1 MIHEGELKRMSK
13 VKSAFGRVGGCLK
26 RHKKALV
33 IVVLILLIAAVGL
46 WYFRLRRP
54 ALPAAAKGGSY
65 VRTVTLQKGTLDDS
79 ISASGTVESSD
90 VSNVTTDLKYTVKT
104 VDVQVGDMVEAGD
117 VICTLDTES
126 LEKSI
131 EKARE
136 TLADNMAQA
145 QKTYQKAQE
154 SLSEAQTKAAEA
166 KSDLDEAEDAR
177 SDAWSAYDSARS
189 KVSSFQSEA
198 DSAAAQQESALS
210 ALNDAMAATAEKQTS
225 YNDAYGA
232 WKTESDRQLAAD
244 YQPVAGDAEKLAGLK
259 SAMDNAQVQLD
270 AANAAQSS
278 AQMAYD
284 QASALAQ
291 EKQKALSD
299 AQNTVG
305 LTGLQTAYQQAQAA
319 CEQAQTTYDQAVK
332 TQQTAQET
340 CDDAL
345 ESYNK
350 SSESDELTD
359 LQEQLEQCT
368 LTAETSGKVTAVN
381 ATVGSMID
389 GAAATIQNTDSL
401 KVAITIPEYDIE
413 SVQVGMTARITSDVT
428 DKEVSG
434 TLTQISP
441 TATGGGSSSSS
452 FAAEV
457 TINDADSGLLIGT
470 NAKVEIILSTTEDVF
485 SVPLD
490 AIGENEAGESVIY
503 VQTGETDGEPVFE
516 EMVVTVGE
524 QNDYYAQISGAELE
538 EGMVVRAAADED
550 EATEELDVDAM
561 MPGGDMSGMAPA
573 QGGGMDGSV
582 VIAAPAGGGSGGR
595 GGMAGG
601 PAMGG

>member
-1 MIHEGELKRMSK
+1 MSK
-13 VKSAFGRVGGCLK
+13 VKTVLGRVGGCLG
-26 RHKKALV
+26 RHKKAL
-33 IVVLILLIAAVGL
+33 IAVVLILAIAVAGL

-54 ALPAAAKGGSY
+54 TMPVAVQGGSY

-104 VDVQVGDMVEAGD
+104 VDVQVGDVVEAGD

-131 EKARE
+131 EKAKE
-136 TLADNMAQA
+136 TLADSMAQA
-145 QKTYQKAQE
+145 EKAYQKAQE
-154 SLSEAQTKAAEA
+154 SLAEAQTNTSEVKTEM
-166 KSDLDEAEDAR
+166 DEAESAK

-189 KVSSFQSEA
+189 KVSSFQTEA
-198 DSAAAQQESALS
+198 DNAAAQEESALS
-210 ALNDAMAATAEKQTS
+210 ALNDAMAVAAEKQTA

-244 YQPVAGDAEKLAGLK
+244 YQPAGGDAEKLAGLQT
-259 SAMDNAQVQLD
+259 AMEEAQAQLE
-270 AANAAQSS
+270 AATAAQTS
-278 AQMAYD
+278 AEAAYK
-284 QASALAQ
+284 QASEQSQAKQQALN
-291 EKQKALSD
+291 E

-305 LTGLQTAYQQAQAA
+305 LTGLQTAYQQAQSAY
-319 CEQAQTTYDQAVK
+319 EQAQTAYEQAVK
-332 TQQTAQET
+332 NQETAQET

-434 TLTQISP
+434 TLSQISP

-457 TINDADSGLLIGT
+457 TIDDAASGLLIGT

-485 SVPLD
+485 TVPLD

-503 VQTGETDGEPVFE
+503 VQTGEEDGEPVFE
-516 EMVVTVGE
+516 EMAVTVGE

-538 EGMVVRAAADED
+538 EGLVVRASADED
-550 EATEELDVDAM
+550 EATEELDTSAM
-561 MPGGDMSGMAPA
+561 MPGGDMGGDM
-573 QGGGMDGSV
+573 QGSMI
-582 VIAAPAGGGSGGR
+582 IAAPADGGSAGAAGGGGR
-595 GGMAGG
+595 GGMGGG

>member
-1 MIHEGELKRMSK
+1 MSK
-13 VKSAFGRVGGCLK
+13 VKTALGRVGGSLG
-26 RHKKALV
+26 RHKKAL
-33 IVVLILLIAAVGL
+33 IAAVLILAVAVAGL
-46 WYFRLRRP
+46 WYFRMRRP
-54 ALPAAAKGGSY
+54 ALPAAAQGGSY
-65 VRTVTLQKGTLDDS
+65 VRTVTLQKGNLDDS

-104 VDVQVGDMVEAGD
+104 VNVQVGDMVEAGD

-131 EKARE
+131 EKAKKA
-136 TLADNMAQA
+136 LADSMAQA
-145 QKTYQKAQE
+145 EKTYQKAQE
-154 SLSEAQTKAAEA
+154 SLAEAQTKTSEA
-166 KSDLDEAEDAR
+166 KTDMDEAQSAKD
-177 SDAWSAYDSARS
+177 DAWSAYDSACS
-189 KVSSFQSEA
+189 KVSSFQTEA
-198 DSAAAQQESALS
+198 DDAAARQENALS
-210 ALNDAMAATAEKQTS
+210 ALNDAMAVTAQKQTA

-244 YQPVAGDAEKLAGLK
+244 YEPAEGDAEKLAGLQT
-259 SAMDNAQVQLD
+259 AMDNAQAQLD
-270 AANAAQSS
+270 AANEAQTK
-278 AQMAYD
+278 AQESYD
-284 QASALAQ
+284 QTSLQAQ

-299 AQNTVG
+299 AQSTVG

-319 CEQAQTTYDQAVK
+319 YEQAQTAYDQAVK
-332 TQQTAQET
+332 NQETAQET

-350 SSESDELTD
+350 SGESDELAD

-381 ATVGSMID
+381 ATVGSMIE
-389 GAAATIQNTDSL
+389 GAAATIQNTESL
-401 KVAITIPEYDIE
+401 KVAVTIPEYDIE
-413 SVQVGMTARITSDVT
+413 SVKVGMTARITSDVT
-428 DKEVSG
+428 DKEVNG
-434 TLTQISP
+434 TLSQISP

-457 TINDADSGLLIGT
+457 TVDDADSGLLIGT

-485 SVPLD
+485 TVPLD

-503 VQTGETDGEPVFE
+503 VQTGEENGEPVFE
-516 EMVVTVGE
+516 EMAVTVGE
-524 QNDYYAQISGAELE
+524 ENDYYAQISGAELE
-538 EGMVVRAAADED
+538 EGLVVRASADTD
-550 EATEELDVDAM
+550 EATEELDMGTM
-561 MPGGDMSGMAPA
+561 MPGEMSGMAPA
-573 QGGGMDGSV
+573 EEGGMQGSV
-582 VIAAPAGGGSGGR
+582 VIAAPADGGGGGR

>member
-1 MIHEGELKRMSK
+1 MSK
-13 VKSAFGRVGGCLK
+13 VKTALGRVGGSLG
-26 RHKKALV
+26 RHKKAL
-33 IVVLILLIAAVGL
+33 IAAVLILAVAVAGL
-46 WYFRLRRP
+46 WYFRMRRP
-54 ALPAAAKGGSY
+54 ALPAAAQGGSY
-65 VRTVTLQKGTLDDS
+65 VRTVTLQKGNLDDS

-104 VDVQVGDMVEAGD
+104 VNVQVGDMVEAGD

-131 EKARE
+131 EKAKE
-136 TLADNMAQA
+136 ALADSMAQA
-145 QKTYQKAQE
+145 EKTYQKAQE
-154 SLSEAQTKAAEA
+154 SLAEAQTKTSEA
-166 KSDLDEAEDAR
+166 KTDMDEAQSAKD
-177 SDAWSAYDSARS
+177 DAWSAYDSACS
-189 KVSSFQSEA
+189 KVSSFQTEA
-198 DSAAAQQESALS
+198 DDAAARQENALS
-210 ALNDAMAATAEKQTS
+210 ALNDAMAVTAQKQTA

-244 YQPVAGDAEKLAGLK
+244 YEPAEGDAEKLAGLQT
-259 SAMDNAQVQLD
+259 AMDNAQAQLD
-270 AANAAQSS
+270 AANEAQTK
-278 AQMAYD
+278 AQESYD
-284 QASALAQ
+284 QTSLQAQ

-319 CEQAQTTYDQAVK
+319 YEQAQTAYDQAVK
-332 TQQTAQET
+332 NQETAQET

-350 SSESDELTD
+350 SGESDELAD

-381 ATVGSMID
+381 ATVGSMIE
-389 GAAATIQNTDSL
+389 GAAATIQNTESL

-413 SVQVGMTARITSDVT
+413 SVKVGMTARITSDVT
-428 DKEVSG
+428 DREVNG
-434 TLTQISP
+434 TLSQISP

-457 TINDADSGLLIGT
+457 TVDDADSGLLIGT

-485 SVPLD
+485 TVPLD

-503 VQTGETDGEPVFE
+503 VQTGEENGEPVFE
-516 EMVVTVGE
+516 EMAVTVGE
-524 QNDYYAQISGAELE
+524 ENDYYAQISGAELE
-538 EGMVVRAAADED
+538 EGLVVRASADTD
-550 EATEELDVDAM
+550 EATEELDMGTM
-561 MPGGDMSGMAPA
+561 MPGEMSGMAPA
-573 QGGGMDGSV
+573 EEGGMQGSV
-582 VIAAPAGGGSGGR
+582 VIAAPADGGGGGR

>member
-1 MIHEGELKRMSK
+1 MSK
-13 VKSAFGRVGGCLK
+13 VKTVLGRVGGCLG
-26 RHKKALV
+26 RHKKAL
-33 IVVLILLIAAVGL
+33 IAVVLILAIAVAGL

-54 ALPAAAKGGSY
+54 TMPVAVQGGSY

-104 VDVQVGDMVEAGD
+104 VDVQVGDVVEAGD

-131 EKARE
+131 EKAKE
-136 TLADNMAQA
+136 TLADSMAQA
-145 QKTYQKAQE
+145 EKAYQKAQE
-154 SLSEAQTKAAEA
+154 SLAEAQTNTSEVKTEM
-166 KSDLDEAEDAR
+166 DEAESAKN
-177 SDAWSAYDSARS
+177 DAWSAYDSARS
-189 KVSSFQSEA
+189 KVSSFQTEA
-198 DSAAAQQESALS
+198 DNAAAQEESALS
-210 ALNDAMAATAEKQTS
+210 ALNDAMAVAAEKQTA

-244 YQPVAGDAEKLAGLK
+244 YQPADGDAEKLAGLQT
-259 SAMDNAQVQLD
+259 AMEEAQAQLE
-270 AANAAQSS
+270 AATAAQTS
-278 AQMAYD
+278 AEAAYK
-284 QASALAQ
+284 QASEQSQAKQQALN
-291 EKQKALSD
+291 E

-305 LTGLQTAYQQAQAA
+305 LTGLQTAYQQAQSAY
-319 CEQAQTTYDQAVK
+319 EQAQTAYEQAVK
-332 TQQTAQET
+332 NQETAQET

-413 SVQVGMTARITSDVT
+413 RVQVGMTARITSDVT

-434 TLTQISP
+434 TLSQISP

-457 TINDADSGLLIGT
+457 TIDDADSGLLIGT

-485 SVPLD
+485 TVPLD

-503 VQTGETDGEPVFE
+503 VQTGEEDGEPVFE
-516 EMVVTVGE
+516 EMAVTVGE
-524 QNDYYAQISGAELE
+524 QNDYYGQISGAELE
-538 EGMVVRAAADED
+538 EGLVVRASADED
-550 EATEELDVDAM
+550 EATEELDTSAM
-561 MPGGDMSGMAPA
+561 MPGGDMGGDM
-573 QGGGMDGSV
+573 QGSMI
-582 VIAAPAGGGSGGR
+582 IAAPADGGSAGAAGGGGR
-595 GGMAGG
+595 GGMGGG

>member
-1 MIHEGELKRMSK
+1 MSK
-13 VKSAFGRVGGCLK
+13 VKTVLGRVGGCLG
-26 RHKKALV
+26 RHKKAL
-33 IVVLILLIAAVGL
+33 IAVVLILAIAVAGL

-54 ALPAAAKGGSY
+54 TMPVAVQRGSY

-131 EKARE
+131 EKAKE
-136 TLADNMAQA
+136 TLADSMAQA
-145 QKTYQKAQE
+145 EKAYQKAQE
-154 SLSEAQTKAAEA
+154 SLAEAQTNTSEA
-166 KSDLDEAEDAR
+166 KTEMDEAESAK

-189 KVSSFQSEA
+189 KVSSFQTEA
-198 DSAAAQQESALS
+198 DNTAAQEESALS
-210 ALNDAMAATAEKQTS
+210 ALNDAMAVAAEKQTA

-244 YQPVAGDAEKLAGLK
+244 YQPADGDAEKLAGLQT
-259 SAMDNAQVQLD
+259 AMEEAQAQLE
-270 AANAAQSS
+270 AATAAQTS
-278 AQMAYD
+278 AEAAYK
-284 QASALAQ
+284 QASEQSQAKQQALN
-291 EKQKALSD
+291 E

-305 LTGLQTAYQQAQAA
+305 LTGLQTAYQQAQTAY
-319 CEQAQTTYDQAVK
+319 EQAQTAYEQAVK
-332 TQQTAQET
+332 TQETAQDT

-381 ATVGSMID
+381 ATVGSMVD

-413 SVQVGMTARITSDVT
+413 SVQVGVTARITSDVT

-434 TLTQISP
+434 TLSQISP

-457 TINDADSGLLIGT
+457 TIDDADSGLLIGT

-485 SVPLD
+485 TVPLD

-503 VQTGETDGEPVFE
+503 VQTGEEDGEPVFE
-516 EMVVTVGE
+516 EMAVTVGE

-538 EGMVVRAAADED
+538 EGLVVRASADED
-550 EATEELDVDAM
+550 EATEELDTSAM
-561 MPGGDMSGMAPA
+561 MPGGDMGGDM
-573 QGGGMDGSV
+573 QGSMI
-582 VIAAPAGGGSGGR
+582 IAAPADGGSAGAAGGGGR
-595 GGMAGG
+595 GGMGGG

>member
-1 MIHEGELKRMSK
+1 MSK
-13 VKSAFGRVGGCLK
+13 VKTVLGRVGGCLG
-26 RHKKALV
+26 RHKKAL
-33 IVVLILLIAAVGL
+33 IAVVLILAIAVAGL

-54 ALPAAAKGGSY
+54 TMPVAVQGGSY

-131 EKARE
+131 EKAKE
-136 TLADNMAQA
+136 TLADSMAQA
-145 QKTYQKAQE
+145 EKAYQKAQE
-154 SLSEAQTKAAEA
+154 SLAEAQTNTSEEKTEMDEA
-166 KSDLDEAEDAR
+166 KSAKN
-177 SDAWSAYDSARS
+177 DAWSAYDSARS
-189 KVSSFQSEA
+189 KVSSFQTEA
-198 DSAAAQQESALS
+198 DNAAAQEESALS
-210 ALNDAMAATAEKQTS
+210 ALNDAMAVAAEKQTA

-244 YQPVAGDAEKLAGLK
+244 YQPADGDAEKLAGLQT
-259 SAMDNAQVQLD
+259 AMEEAQAQLE
-270 AANAAQSS
+270 AATAA
-278 AQMAYD
+278 
-284 QASALAQ
+284 QASADDAYVQ
-291 EKQKALSD
+291 ASGQSQAKQKALSD

-305 LTGLQTAYQQAQAA
+305 LTGLQTAYQQAQTAY
-319 CEQAQTTYDQAVK
+319 EQAQTAYEQAVK
-332 TQQTAQET
+332 NQETAQET

-434 TLTQISP
+434 TLSQISP

-457 TINDADSGLLIGT
+457 TIDDADSGLLIGT

-485 SVPLD
+485 TVPLD

-503 VQTGETDGEPVFE
+503 VQTGEEDGEPVFE
-516 EMVVTVGE
+516 EMAVTVGE

-538 EGMVVRAAADED
+538 EGLVVRASADED
-550 EATEELDVDAM
+550 EATEELDTSAM
-561 MPGGDMSGMAPA
+561 MPGGDMGGDM
-573 QGGGMDGSV
+573 QGSMI
-582 VIAAPAGGGSGGR
+582 IAAPADGGSAGAAGGGGR
-595 GGMAGG
+595 GGMGGG

>member
-1 MIHEGELKRMSK
+1 MSK
-13 VKSAFGRVGGCLK
+13 VKTALGRVGGSLG
-26 RHKKALV
+26 RHKKAL
-33 IVVLILLIAAVGL
+33 IAAVLILAVTVAGL
-46 WYFRLRRP
+46 WYFRMRRP
-54 ALPAAAKGGSY
+54 ALPAAAQGGSY
-65 VRTVTLQKGTLDDS
+65 VRTVTLQKGNLDDS

-104 VDVQVGDMVEAGD
+104 VNVQVGDMVEAGD

-131 EKARE
+131 EKAKE
-136 TLADNMAQA
+136 ALADSMAQA
-145 QKTYQKAQE
+145 EKTYQKAQE
-154 SLSEAQTKAAEA
+154 SLAEAQTKTSEA
-166 KSDLDEAEDAR
+166 KTDMDEAQSAKD
-177 SDAWSAYDSARS
+177 DAWSAYDSACS
-189 KVSSFQSEA
+189 KVSSFQTEA
-198 DSAAAQQESALS
+198 DDAAARQENALS
-210 ALNDAMAATAEKQTS
+210 ALNDAMAVTAQKQTA

-244 YQPVAGDAEKLAGLK
+244 YEPAEGDAEKLAGLQT
-259 SAMDNAQVQLD
+259 AMDNAQAQLD
-270 AANAAQSS
+270 AANEAQTK
-278 AQMAYD
+278 AQESYD
-284 QASALAQ
+284 QTSLQAQ

-319 CEQAQTTYDQAVK
+319 YEQAQTAYDQAVK
-332 TQQTAQET
+332 NQETAQET

-350 SSESDELTD
+350 SGESDELAD

-381 ATVGSMID
+381 ATVGSMIE
-389 GAAATIQNTDSL
+389 GAAATIQNTESL

-413 SVQVGMTARITSDVT
+413 SVKVGMTARITSDVT
-428 DKEVSG
+428 DKEVNG
-434 TLTQISP
+434 TLSQISP

-457 TINDADSGLLIGT
+457 TVDDADSGLLIGT

-485 SVPLD
+485 TVPLD

-503 VQTGETDGEPVFE
+503 VQTGEENGEPVFE
-516 EMVVTVGE
+516 EMAVTVGE
-524 QNDYYAQISGAELE
+524 ENDYYAQISGAELE
-538 EGMVVRAAADED
+538 EGLVVRASADTD
-550 EATEELDVDAM
+550 EATEELDMGTM
-561 MPGGDMSGMAPA
+561 MPGEMSGMAPA
-573 QGGGMDGSV
+573 EEGGMQGSL
-582 VIAAPAGGGSGGR
+582 VIAAPADGGGGGR

>member
-1 MIHEGELKRMSK
+1 MSK
-13 VKSAFGRVGGCLK
+13 VKTVLGRVGGCLG
-26 RHKKALV
+26 RHKKAL
-33 IVVLILLIAAVGL
+33 IAVVLILAIAVAGL

-54 ALPAAAKGGSY
+54 TMPVAVQGGSY

-104 VDVQVGDMVEAGD
+104 VDVQVGDIVEAGD

-131 EKARE
+131 EKAKE
-136 TLADNMAQA
+136 TLADSMAQA
-145 QKTYQKAQE
+145 EKAYQKAQE
-154 SLSEAQTKAAEA
+154 SLAEAQTNTSEA
-166 KSDLDEAEDAR
+166 KTEMDEAESAKN
-177 SDAWSAYDSARS
+177 DAWSAYDSARS
-189 KVSSFQSEA
+189 KVSSFQTEA
-198 DSAAAQQESALS
+198 DNAAAQEESALS
-210 ALNDAMAATAEKQTS
+210 ALNDAMAVAAEKQTA

-244 YQPVAGDAEKLAGLK
+244 YQPADGDAEKLAGLQT
-259 SAMDNAQVQLD
+259 AMEEAQAQLE
-270 AANAAQSS
+270 AATAAQTS
-278 AQMAYD
+278 AEAAYK
-284 QASALAQ
+284 QASEQSQAKQQALN
-291 EKQKALSD
+291 E

-305 LTGLQTAYQQAQAA
+305 LTGLQTAYQQAQSAY
-319 CEQAQTTYDQAVK
+319 EQAQTAYEQAVK
-332 TQQTAQET
+332 NQETAQET

-434 TLTQISP
+434 TLSQISP

-457 TINDADSGLLIGT
+457 TIDDADSGLLIGT

-485 SVPLD
+485 TVPLD

-503 VQTGETDGEPVFE
+503 VQTGEEDGEPVFE
-516 EMVVTVGE
+516 EMAVTVGE

-538 EGMVVRAAADED
+538 EGLVVRASADED
-550 EATEELDVDAM
+550 EATEELDTSAM
-561 MPGGDMSGMAPA
+561 MPGGDMGSDM
-573 QGGGMDGSV
+573 QGSMI
-582 VIAAPAGGGSGGR
+582 IAAPADGGSAGAAGGGGR
-595 GGMAGG
+595 G

>member
-1 MIHEGELKRMSK
+1 MSK
-13 VKSAFGRVGGCLK
+13 VKTVLGRVGGCLG
-26 RHKKALV
+26 RHKKAL
-33 IVVLILLIAAVGL
+33 IAVVLILAIAVAGL

-54 ALPAAAKGGSY
+54 TMPVAVQGGSY

-131 EKARE
+131 EKAKE
-136 TLADNMAQA
+136 TLADSMAQA
-145 QKTYQKAQE
+145 EKAYQKAQE
-154 SLSEAQTKAAEA
+154 SLAEAQTNTSEA
-166 KSDLDEAEDAR
+166 KTEMDEAESAKN
-177 SDAWSAYDSARS
+177 DAWSAYDSARS
-189 KVSSFQSEA
+189 KVSSFQTEA
-198 DSAAAQQESALS
+198 DNAAAQEESALS
-210 ALNDAMAATAEKQTS
+210 ALNDAMAVAAEKQTA

-244 YQPVAGDAEKLAGLK
+244 YQPAGGDAEKLAGLQT
-259 SAMDNAQVQLD
+259 AMEEAQAQLE
-270 AANAAQSS
+270 AATAAQTS
-278 AQMAYD
+278 AEAAYK
-284 QASALAQ
+284 QASEQSQAKQQALN
-291 EKQKALSD
+291 E

-305 LTGLQTAYQQAQAA
+305 LTGLQTAYQQAQTAY
-319 CEQAQTTYDQAVK
+319 EQAQTAYEQAVK
-332 TQQTAQET
+332 TQETAQET

-434 TLTQISP
+434 TLSQISP

-457 TINDADSGLLIGT
+457 TIDDAASGLLIGT

-485 SVPLD
+485 TVPLD

-503 VQTGETDGEPVFE
+503 VQTGEEDGEPVFE
-516 EMVVTVGE
+516 EMAVTVGE

-538 EGMVVRAAADED
+538 EGLVVRASADED
-550 EATEELDVDAM
+550 EATEELDTSAM
-561 MPGGDMSGMAPA
+561 MPGGDMGGDM
-573 QGGGMDGSV
+573 QGSMI
-582 VIAAPAGGGSGGR
+582 IAAPADGGSAGAAGGGGR
-595 GGMAGG
+595 GGMGGG

>member
-1 MIHEGELKRMSK
+1 MSK
-13 VKSAFGRVGGCLK
+13 VKTALGRVGGSLG
-26 RHKKALV
+26 RHKKAL
-33 IVVLILLIAAVGL
+33 IAAVLILAVAVAGL
-46 WYFRLRRP
+46 WYFRMRRP
-54 ALPAAAKGGSY
+54 ALPAAAQGGSY
-65 VRTVTLQKGTLDDS
+65 VRTVTLQKGNLDDS

-104 VDVQVGDMVEAGD
+104 VNVQVGDMVEAGD

-131 EKARE
+131 EKAKE
-136 TLADNMAQA
+136 ALADSMAQA
-145 QKTYQKAQE
+145 EKTYQKAQE
-154 SLSEAQTKAAEA
+154 SLAEAQTKTSEA
-166 KSDLDEAEDAR
+166 KTDMDEAQSAKD
-177 SDAWSAYDSARS
+177 DAWSAYDSACS
-189 KVSSFQSEA
+189 KVSSFQTEA
-198 DSAAAQQESALS
+198 DDAAARQENALS
-210 ALNDAMAATAEKQTS
+210 ALNDAMAVTAQKQTA

-244 YQPVAGDAEKLAGLK
+244 YEPAEGDAEKLAGLQT
-259 SAMDNAQVQLD
+259 AMDNAQAQLD
-270 AANAAQSS
+270 AANEAQTK
-278 AQMAYD
+278 AQESYD
-284 QASALAQ
+284 QTSLQAQ

-299 AQNTVG
+299 AQSTVG

-319 CEQAQTTYDQAVK
+319 YEQAQTAYDQAVK
-332 TQQTAQET
+332 NQETAQET

-350 SSESDELTD
+350 SGESDELAD

-381 ATVGSMID
+381 ATVGSMIE
-389 GAAATIQNTDSL
+389 GAAATIQNTESL

-413 SVQVGMTARITSDVT
+413 SVKVGMTARITSDVT
-428 DKEVSG
+428 DKEVNG
-434 TLTQISP
+434 TLSQISP

-457 TINDADSGLLIGT
+457 TVDDADSGLLIGT

-485 SVPLD
+485 TVPLD

-503 VQTGETDGEPVFE
+503 VQTGEENGEPVFE
-516 EMVVTVGE
+516 EMAVTVGE
-524 QNDYYAQISGAELE
+524 ENDYYAQISGAELE
-538 EGMVVRAAADED
+538 EGLVVRASADTD
-550 EATEELDVDAM
+550 EATEELDMGTM
-561 MPGGDMSGMAPA
+561 MPGEMSGMAPA
-573 QGGGMDGSV
+573 EEGGMQGSV
-582 VIAAPAGGGSGGR
+582 VIAAPADGGGGGR

>member
-1 MIHEGELKRMSK
+1 MSK
-13 VKSAFGRVGGCLK
+13 VKTALGRVGGSLG
-26 RHKKALV
+26 RHKKAL
-33 IVVLILLIAAVGL
+33 IAAVLILAVAVAGL
-46 WYFRLRRP
+46 WYFRMRRP
-54 ALPAAAKGGSY
+54 ALPAAAQGGSY
-65 VRTVTLQKGTLDDS
+65 VRTVTLQKGNLDDS

-104 VDVQVGDMVEAGD
+104 VNVQVGDMVEAGD

-131 EKARE
+131 EKAKE
-136 TLADNMAQA
+136 ALADSMAQA
-145 QKTYQKAQE
+145 EKTYQKAQE
-154 SLSEAQTKAAEA
+154 SLAEAQTKTSEA
-166 KSDLDEAEDAR
+166 KTDMDEAQSAKD
-177 SDAWSAYDSARS
+177 DAWSAYDSACS
-189 KVSSFQSEA
+189 KVSSFQTEA
-198 DSAAAQQESALS
+198 DDAAARQENALS
-210 ALNDAMAATAEKQTS
+210 ALNDAMAVTAQKQTA

-244 YQPVAGDAEKLAGLK
+244 YEPAEGDAEKLAGLQT
-259 SAMDNAQVQLD
+259 AMDNAQAQLD
-270 AANAAQSS
+270 AANEAQTK
-278 AQMAYD
+278 AQESYD
-284 QASALAQ
+284 QTSLQAQ

-319 CEQAQTTYDQAVK
+319 YEQAQTAYDQAVK
-332 TQQTAQET
+332 NQETAQET

-350 SSESDELTD
+350 SGESDELAD

-381 ATVGSMID
+381 ATVGSMIE
-389 GAAATIQNTDSL
+389 GAAATIQNTESL

-413 SVQVGMTARITSDVT
+413 SVKVGMTARITSDVT
-428 DKEVSG
+428 DKEVNG
-434 TLTQISP
+434 TLSQISP

-457 TINDADSGLLIGT
+457 TVDDADSGLLIGT

-485 SVPLD
+485 TVPLD

-503 VQTGETDGEPVFE
+503 VQTGEENGEPVFE
-516 EMVVTVGE
+516 EMAVTVGE
-524 QNDYYAQISGAELE
+524 ENDYYAQISGAELE
-538 EGMVVRAAADED
+538 EGLVVRASADTD
-550 EATEELDVDAM
+550 EATEELDMGTM
-561 MPGGDMSGMAPA
+561 MPGEMSGMAPA
-573 QGGGMDGSV
+573 EEGGMQGSV
-582 VIAAPAGGGSGGR
+582 VIAAPADGGGGGR

>member
-1 MIHEGELKRMSK
+1 MSK
-13 VKSAFGRVGGCLK
+13 VKTALGRVGGSLG
-26 RHKKALV
+26 RHKKAL
-33 IVVLILLIAAVGL
+33 IAAVLILAVTVAGL
-46 WYFRLRRP
+46 RYFRMRRP
-54 ALPAAAKGGSY
+54 ALPAAAQGGSY
-65 VRTVTLQKGTLDDS
+65 VRTVTLQKGNLDDS

-104 VDVQVGDMVEAGD
+104 VNVQVGDMVEAGD

-131 EKARE
+131 EKAKE
-136 TLADNMAQA
+136 ALADSMAQA
-145 QKTYQKAQE
+145 EKTYQKAQE
-154 SLSEAQTKAAEA
+154 SLAEAQTKTSEA
-166 KSDLDEAEDAR
+166 KTDMDEAQSAKD
-177 SDAWSAYDSARS
+177 DAWSAYDSACS
-189 KVSSFQSEA
+189 KVSSFQTEA
-198 DSAAAQQESALS
+198 DDAAARQENALS
-210 ALNDAMAATAEKQTS
+210 ALNDAMAVTAQKQTA

-244 YQPVAGDAEKLAGLK
+244 YEPAEGDAEKLAGLQT
-259 SAMDNAQVQLD
+259 AMDNAQAQLD
-270 AANAAQSS
+270 AANEAQTK
-278 AQMAYD
+278 AQESYD
-284 QASALAQ
+284 QTSLQAQ

-299 AQNTVG
+299 AQSTVG

-319 CEQAQTTYDQAVK
+319 YEQAQTAYDQAVK
-332 TQQTAQET
+332 NQETAQET

-350 SSESDELTD
+350 SGESDELAD

-381 ATVGSMID
+381 ATVGSMIE
-389 GAAATIQNTDSL
+389 GAAATIQNTESL

-413 SVQVGMTARITSDVT
+413 SVKVGMTARITSDVT
-428 DKEVSG
+428 DKEVNG
-434 TLTQISP
+434 TLSQISP

-457 TINDADSGLLIGT
+457 TVDDADSGLLIGT

-485 SVPLD
+485 TVPLD

-503 VQTGETDGEPVFE
+503 VQTGEENGEPVFE
-516 EMVVTVGE
+516 EMAVTVGE
-524 QNDYYAQISGAELE
+524 ENDYYAQISGAELE
-538 EGMVVRAAADED
+538 EGLVVRASADTD
-550 EATEELDVDAM
+550 EATEELDMGTM
-561 MPGGDMSGMAPA
+561 MPGEMSGMAPA
-573 QGGGMDGSV
+573 EEGGMQGSV
-582 VIAAPAGGGSGGR
+582 VIAAPADGGGGGR

>member
-1 MIHEGELKRMSK
+1 MSK
-13 VKSAFGRVGGCLK
+13 VKTALGRVGGCLG
-26 RHKKALV
+26 RHKKAL
-33 IVVLILLIAAVGL
+33 IAVVLILAIAVAGL

-54 ALPAAAKGGSY
+54 TMPVAVQGGSY

-104 VDVQVGDMVEAGD
+104 VDVQVGDVVEAGD

-131 EKARE
+131 EKAKE
-136 TLADNMAQA
+136 TLADSMAQA
-145 QKTYQKAQE
+145 EKAYQKAQE
-154 SLSEAQTKAAEA
+154 SLAEAQTNTSEA
-166 KSDLDEAEDAR
+166 KTEMDEAESAK

-189 KVSSFQSEA
+189 KVSSFQTEA
-198 DSAAAQQESALS
+198 DNAAAQEESALS
-210 ALNDAMAATAEKQTS
+210 ALNDAMAVTAEKQTA

-244 YQPVAGDAEKLAGLK
+244 YQPADGDAEKLAGLQT
-259 SAMDNAQVQLD
+259 AMEEAQAQLE
-270 AANAAQSS
+270 AATAAQTS
-278 AQMAYD
+278 AEAAYK
-284 QASALAQ
+284 QASEQSQAKQQALN
-291 EKQKALSD
+291 E

-305 LTGLQTAYQQAQAA
+305 LTGLQTAYQQAQSAY
-319 CEQAQTTYDQAVK
+319 EQAQTAYEQAVK
-332 TQQTAQET
+332 NQETAQET

-413 SVQVGMTARITSDVT
+413 RVQVGMTARITSDVT

-434 TLTQISP
+434 TLSQISP

-457 TINDADSGLLIGT
+457 TIDDADSGLLIGT

-485 SVPLD
+485 TVPLD

-503 VQTGETDGEPVFE
+503 VQTGEEDGEPVFE
-516 EMVVTVGE
+516 EMAVTVGE
-524 QNDYYAQISGAELE
+524 QNDYYGQISGAELE
-538 EGMVVRAAADED
+538 EGLVVRASADED
-550 EATEELDVDAM
+550 EATEELDTSAM
-561 MPGGDMSGMAPA
+561 MPGGDMGGDM
-573 QGGGMDGSV
+573 QGSMI
-582 VIAAPAGGGSGGR
+582 IAAPADGGSAGAAGGGGR
-595 GGMAGG
+595 GGMGGG

>member
-1 MIHEGELKRMSK
+1 MSK
-13 VKSAFGRVGGCLK
+13 VKTALGRVGGSLG
-26 RHKKALV
+26 RHKKAL
-33 IVVLILLIAAVGL
+33 IAAVLILAVAVAGL
-46 WYFRLRRP
+46 WYFRMRRP
-54 ALPAAAKGGSY
+54 ALPAAAQGGSY
-65 VRTVTLQKGTLDDS
+65 VRTVTLQKGNLDDS

-104 VDVQVGDMVEAGD
+104 VNVQVGDMVEAGD

-131 EKARE
+131 EKAKKA
-136 TLADNMAQA
+136 LADSMAQA
-145 QKTYQKAQE
+145 EKTYQKAQE
-154 SLSEAQTKAAEA
+154 SLAEAQTKTSEA
-166 KSDLDEAEDAR
+166 KTDMDEAQSAKD
-177 SDAWSAYDSARS
+177 DAWSAYDSACS
-189 KVSSFQSEA
+189 KVSSFQTEA
-198 DSAAAQQESALS
+198 DDAAARQENALS
-210 ALNDAMAATAEKQTS
+210 ALNDAMAVTAQKQTA

-244 YQPVAGDAEKLAGLK
+244 YEPAEGDAEKLAGLQT
-259 SAMDNAQVQLD
+259 AMDNAQAQLD
-270 AANAAQSS
+270 AANEAQTK
-278 AQMAYD
+278 AQESYD
-284 QASALAQ
+284 QTSLQAQ

-299 AQNTVG
+299 AQSTVG

-319 CEQAQTTYDQAVK
+319 YEQAQTAYDQAVK
-332 TQQTAQET
+332 NQETAQET

-350 SSESDELTD
+350 SGESDELAD

-381 ATVGSMID
+381 ATVGSMIE
-389 GAAATIQNTDSL
+389 GAAATIQNTESL

-413 SVQVGMTARITSDVT
+413 SVKVGMTARITSDVT
-428 DKEVSG
+428 DKEVNG
-434 TLTQISP
+434 TLSQISP

-457 TINDADSGLLIGT
+457 TVDDADSGLLIGT

-485 SVPLD
+485 TVPLD

-503 VQTGETDGEPVFE
+503 VQTGEENGEPVFE
-516 EMVVTVGE
+516 EMAVTVGE
-524 QNDYYAQISGAELE
+524 ENDYYAQISGAELE
-538 EGMVVRAAADED
+538 EGLVVRASADTD
-550 EATEELDVDAM
+550 EATEELDMGTM
-561 MPGGDMSGMAPA
+561 MPGEMSGMAPA
-573 QGGGMDGSV
+573 EEGGMQGSV
-582 VIAAPAGGGSGGR
+582 VIAAPADGGGGDR

>member
-1 MIHEGELKRMSK
+1 MSK
-13 VKSAFGRVGGCLK
+13 VKTALGRVGGSLG
-26 RHKKALV
+26 RHKKAL
-33 IVVLILLIAAVGL
+33 IAAVLILAVAVAGL
-46 WYFRLRRP
+46 WYFRMRRP
-54 ALPAAAKGGSY
+54 ALPAAAQGGSY
-65 VRTVTLQKGTLDDS
+65 VRTVTLQKGNLDDS

-104 VDVQVGDMVEAGD
+104 VNVQVGDMVEAGD

-131 EKARE
+131 EKAKE
-136 TLADNMAQA
+136 ALADSMAQA
-145 QKTYQKAQE
+145 EKTYQKAQE
-154 SLSEAQTKAAEA
+154 SLAEAQTKTSEA
-166 KSDLDEAEDAR
+166 KTDMDEAQSAKD
-177 SDAWSAYDSARS
+177 DAWSAYDSACS
-189 KVSSFQSEA
+189 KVSSFQTEA
-198 DSAAAQQESALS
+198 DDAAARQENALS
-210 ALNDAMAATAEKQTS
+210 TLNDAMAVTAQKQTA

-244 YQPVAGDAEKLAGLK
+244 YEPAEGDAEKLAGLQT
-259 SAMDNAQVQLD
+259 AMDNAQAQLD
-270 AANAAQSS
+270 AANEAQTK
-278 AQMAYD
+278 AQESYD
-284 QASALAQ
+284 QTSLQAQ

-319 CEQAQTTYDQAVK
+319 YEQAQTAYDQAVK
-332 TQQTAQET
+332 NQETAQET

-350 SSESDELTD
+350 SGESDELAD

-381 ATVGSMID
+381 ATVGSMIE
-389 GAAATIQNTDSL
+389 GAAATIQNTESL

-413 SVQVGMTARITSDVT
+413 SVKVGMTARITSDVT
-428 DKEVSG
+428 DKEVNG
-434 TLTQISP
+434 TLSQISP

-457 TINDADSGLLIGT
+457 TVDDADSGLLIGT

-485 SVPLD
+485 TVPLD

-503 VQTGETDGEPVFE
+503 VQTGEENGEPVFE
-516 EMVVTVGE
+516 EMAVTVGE
-524 QNDYYAQISGAELE
+524 ENDYYAQISGAELE
-538 EGMVVRAAADED
+538 EGLVVRASADTD
-550 EATEELDVDAM
+550 EATEELDMGTM
-561 MPGGDMSGMAPA
+561 MPGEMSGMAPA
-573 QGGGMDGSV
+573 EEGGMQGSV
-582 VIAAPAGGGSGGR
+582 VIAAPADGGGGGR

>member
-1 MIHEGELKRMSK
+1 MSK
-13 VKSAFGRVGGCLK
+13 VKTVLGRVGGCLG
-26 RHKKALV
+26 RHKKAL
-33 IVVLILLIAAVGL
+33 IAVVLILAIAVAGL

-54 ALPAAAKGGSY
+54 SMPVAVQGGSY

-131 EKARE
+131 EKAKE
-136 TLADNMAQA
+136 TLADSMAQA
-145 QKTYQKAQE
+145 EKAYQKAQE
-154 SLSEAQTKAAEA
+154 SLAEAQTNTSEA
-166 KSDLDEAEDAR
+166 KTEMDEAESAKN
-177 SDAWSAYDSARS
+177 DAWSAYDSARS
-189 KVSSFQSEA
+189 KVSSFQTEA
-198 DSAAAQQESALS
+198 DNAAAQEESALS
-210 ALNDAMAATAEKQTS
+210 ALNDAMAVAAEKQTA

-244 YQPVAGDAEKLAGLK
+244 YQPADGDVEKLAGLK
-259 SAMDNAQVQLD
+259 TAMDDAQAQLD
-270 AANAAQSS
+270 AAAAAQTS
-278 AQMAYD
+278 AETAYK
-284 QASALAQ
+284 QASEQSQAKQQALN
-291 EKQKALSD
+291 E

-305 LTGLQTAYQQAQAA
+305 LTGLQTAYQQAQTAY
-319 CEQAQTTYDQAVK
+319 EQAQTAYEQAVK
-332 TQQTAQET
+332 TQETAQDT

-434 TLTQISP
+434 TLSQISP

-457 TINDADSGLLIGT
+457 TIDDADSGLLIGT

-485 SVPLD
+485 TVPLD

-503 VQTGETDGEPVFE
+503 VQTGEEDGEPVFE
-516 EMVVTVGE
+516 EMTVTVGE

-538 EGMVVRAAADED
+538 EGLVVRASADED
-550 EATEELDVDAM
+550 EATEELDTSAM
-561 MPGGDMSGMAPA
+561 MPGGDMGGDM
-573 QGGGMDGSV
+573 QGSMI
-582 VIAAPAGGGSGGR
+582 IAAPADGGSAGAAGGGGR
-595 GGMAGG
+595 GGMGGG

>member
-1 MIHEGELKRMSK
+1 MSK
-13 VKSAFGRVGGCLK
+13 VKTVLGRVGGCLG
-26 RHKKALV
+26 RHKKAL
-33 IVVLILLIAAVGL
+33 IAVVLILAIAVAGL

-54 ALPAAAKGGSY
+54 TMPVAVQGGSY

-131 EKARE
+131 EKAKE
-136 TLADNMAQA
+136 TLADSMAQA
-145 QKTYQKAQE
+145 EKAYQKAQE
-154 SLSEAQTKAAEA
+154 SLAEAQTNTSEVKTEM
-166 KSDLDEAEDAR
+166 DEAESAKN
-177 SDAWSAYDSARS
+177 DAWSAYDSARS
-189 KVSSFQSEA
+189 KVSSFQTEA
-198 DSAAAQQESALS
+198 DNAAAQEESALS
-210 ALNDAMAATAEKQTS
+210 ALNDAMAVAAEKQTA

-244 YQPVAGDAEKLAGLK
+244 YQPAGGDAEKLAGLQT
-259 SAMDNAQVQLD
+259 AMEEAQAQLE
-270 AANAAQSS
+270 AATAAQTS
-278 AQMAYD
+278 AEAAYK
-284 QASALAQ
+284 QASEQSQAKQQALN
-291 EKQKALSD
+291 E

-305 LTGLQTAYQQAQAA
+305 LTGLQTAYQQAQSAY
-319 CEQAQTTYDQAVK
+319 EQAQTAYEQAVK
-332 TQQTAQET
+332 NQETAQET

-434 TLTQISP
+434 TLSQISP

-457 TINDADSGLLIGT
+457 TIDYAASGLLIGT

-485 SVPLD
+485 TVPLD

-503 VQTGETDGEPVFE
+503 VQTGEEDGEPVFE
-516 EMVVTVGE
+516 EMAVTVGE

-538 EGMVVRAAADED
+538 EGLVVRASADED
-550 EATEELDVDAM
+550 EATEELDTSAM
-561 MPGGDMSGMAPA
+561 MPGGDMGGDM
-573 QGGGMDGSV
+573 QGSMI
-582 VIAAPAGGGSGGR
+582 IAAPADGGSAGAAGGGGR
-595 GGMAGG
+595 GGMGGG

>member
-1 MIHEGELKRMSK
+1 MYKR
-13 VKSAFGRVGGCLK
+13 
-26 RHKKALV
+26 
-33 IVVLILLIAAVGL
+33 
-46 WYFRLRRP
+46 
-54 ALPAAAKGGSY
+54 
-65 VRTVTLQKGTLDDS
+65 Q
-79 ISASGTVESSD
+79 
-90 VSNVTTDLKYTVKT
+90 
-104 VDVQVGDMVEAGD
+104 
-117 VICTLDTES
+117 
-126 LEKSI
+126 
-131 EKARE
+131 
-136 TLADNMAQA
+136 
-145 QKTYQKAQE
+145 
-154 SLSEAQTKAAEA
+154 
-166 KSDLDEAEDAR
+166 
-177 SDAWSAYDSARS
+177 
-189 KVSSFQSEA
+189 
-198 DSAAAQQESALS
+198 
-210 ALNDAMAATAEKQTS
+210 
-225 YNDAYGA
+225 
-232 WKTESDRQLAAD
+232 
-244 YQPVAGDAEKLAGLK
+244 
-259 SAMDNAQVQLD
+259 
-270 AANAAQSS
+270 
-278 AQMAYD
+278 D

-305 LTGLQTAYQQAQAA
+305 LTGLQTTYQQAQAA
-319 CEQAQTTYDQAVK
+319 YEQAQTAYDQAVK
-332 TQQTAQET
+332 TQETAQET

-368 LTAETSGKVTAVN
+368 LTAETSGRVTAVN

-538 EGMVVRAAADED
+538 EGMVVRAAADES
-550 EATEELDVDAM
+550 EATEELDMSSA
-561 MPGGDMSGMAPA
+561 MPGEMSVMAPA
-573 QGGGMDGSV
+573 EGGAMDGSV
-582 VIAAPAGGGSGGR
+582 VITAPTGGGR
-595 GGMAGG
+595 GGIAGG

>member
-1 MIHEGELKRMSK
+1 MSK
-13 VKSAFGRVGGCLK
+13 VKTVLGRVGGCLG
-26 RHKKALV
+26 RHKKAL
-33 IVVLILLIAAVGL
+33 IAVVLILAIAVAGL

-54 ALPAAAKGGSY
+54 TMPVAVQGGSY

-131 EKARE
+131 EKAKE
-136 TLADNMAQA
+136 TLADSMAQA
-145 QKTYQKAQE
+145 EKAYQKAQE
-154 SLSEAQTKAAEA
+154 SLAEAQTNTSEA
-166 KSDLDEAEDAR
+166 KTEMDEAESAKN
-177 SDAWSAYDSARS
+177 DAWSAYDSARS
-189 KVSSFQSEA
+189 KVSSFQTEA
-198 DSAAAQQESALS
+198 DNAAAQEESALS
-210 ALNDAMAATAEKQTS
+210 ALNDAMAVAAEKQTA

-244 YQPVAGDAEKLAGLK
+244 YQPADGDAEKLAGLQT
-259 SAMDNAQVQLD
+259 AMEEAQAQLE
-270 AANAAQSS
+270 AATAA
-278 AQMAYD
+278 
-284 QASALAQ
+284 QASADDAYVQ
-291 EKQKALSD
+291 ASGQSQAKQKALSD

-305 LTGLQTAYQQAQAA
+305 LTGLQTAYQQAQSAY
-319 CEQAQTTYDQAVK
+319 EQAQTAYEQAVK
-332 TQQTAQET
+332 NQETAQET

-434 TLTQISP
+434 TLSQISP

-457 TINDADSGLLIGT
+457 TIDDADSGLLIGT

-485 SVPLD
+485 TVPLD

-503 VQTGETDGEPVFE
+503 VQTGEEDGEPVFE
-516 EMVVTVGE
+516 EMAVTVGE
-524 QNDYYAQISGAELE
+524 QNDYYGQISGAELE
-538 EGMVVRAAADED
+538 EGLVVRASADED
-550 EATEELDVDAM
+550 EATEELDTSAM
-561 MPGGDMSGMAPA
+561 MPGGDMGGDM
-573 QGGGMDGSV
+573 QGSMI
-582 VIAAPAGGGSGGR
+582 IAAPADGGSAGAAGGGGR
-595 GGMAGG
+595 GGMGGG

>member
-1 MIHEGELKRMSK
+1 MSK
-13 VKSAFGRVGGCLK
+13 VKTALGRVGGSLG
-26 RHKKALV
+26 RHKKAL
-33 IVVLILLIAAVGL
+33 IAAVLILAVAVAGL
-46 WYFRLRRP
+46 WYFRMRRP
-54 ALPAAAKGGSY
+54 ALPAAAQGGSY
-65 VRTVTLQKGTLDDS
+65 VRTVTLQKGNLDDS

-104 VDVQVGDMVEAGD
+104 VNVQVGDMVEAGD

-131 EKARE
+131 EKAKE
-136 TLADNMAQA
+136 ALADSMAQA
-145 QKTYQKAQE
+145 EKTYQKAQE
-154 SLSEAQTKAAEA
+154 SLAEAQTKTSEA
-166 KSDLDEAEDAR
+166 KTDMDEAQSAKD
-177 SDAWSAYDSARS
+177 DAWSAYDSACS
-189 KVSSFQSEA
+189 KVSSFQTEA
-198 DSAAAQQESALS
+198 DDAAARQENALS
-210 ALNDAMAATAEKQTS
+210 TLNDAMAVTAQKQTA

-244 YQPVAGDAEKLAGLK
+244 YEPAEGDAEKLAGLQT
-259 SAMDNAQVQLD
+259 AMDNAQAQLD
-270 AANAAQSS
+270 AANEAQTK
-278 AQMAYD
+278 AQESYD
-284 QASALAQ
+284 QTSLQAQ

-299 AQNTVG
+299 AQSTVG

-319 CEQAQTTYDQAVK
+319 YEQAQTAYDQAVK
-332 TQQTAQET
+332 NQETAQET

-350 SSESDELTD
+350 SGESDELAD

-381 ATVGSMID
+381 ATVGSMIE
-389 GAAATIQNTDSL
+389 GAAATIQNTESL

-413 SVQVGMTARITSDVT
+413 SVKVGMTARITSDVT
-428 DKEVSG
+428 DKEVNG
-434 TLTQISP
+434 TLSQISP

-457 TINDADSGLLIGT
+457 TVDDADSGLLIGT

-485 SVPLD
+485 TVPLD

-503 VQTGETDGEPVFE
+503 VQTGEENGEPVFE
-516 EMVVTVGE
+516 EMAVTVGE
-524 QNDYYAQISGAELE
+524 ENDYYAQISGAELE
-538 EGMVVRAAADED
+538 EGLVVRASADTD
-550 EATEELDVDAM
+550 EATEELDMGTM
-561 MPGGDMSGMAPA
+561 MPGEMSGMAPA
-573 QGGGMDGSV
+573 EEGGMQGSV
-582 VIAAPAGGGSGGR
+582 VIAAPADGGGGGR

>member
-1 MIHEGELKRMSK
+1 MSK
-13 VKSAFGRVGGCLK
+13 VKTALGRVGGSLG
-26 RHKKALV
+26 RHKKAL
-33 IVVLILLIAAVGL
+33 IAAVLILAVAVVGL
-46 WYFRLRRP
+46 WYFRMRRP
-54 ALPAAAKGGSY
+54 AMPAAAQGGSY
-65 VRTVTLQKGTLDDS
+65 VRTVTLQKGNLDDS

-104 VDVQVGDMVEAGD
+104 VNVQVGDMVEAGD

-131 EKARE
+131 EKAKE
-136 TLADNMAQA
+136 ALADSMAQA
-145 QKTYQKAQE
+145 EKTYQKAQE
-154 SLSEAQTKAAEA
+154 SLAEAQTKTSEA
-166 KSDLDEAEDAR
+166 KTDMDEAQSAKD
-177 SDAWSAYDSARS
+177 DAWSAYDSACS
-189 KVSSFQSEA
+189 KVSSFQTEA
-198 DSAAAQQESALS
+198 DDAAARQENALS
-210 ALNDAMAATAEKQTS
+210 ALNDAMAVTAQKQTA

-244 YQPVAGDAEKLAGLK
+244 YEPAEGDAEKLAGLQT
-259 SAMDNAQVQLD
+259 AMDNAQAQLD
-270 AANAAQSS
+270 AANEAQTK
-278 AQMAYD
+278 AQESYD
-284 QASALAQ
+284 QTSLQAQ

-299 AQNTVG
+299 AQSTVG

-319 CEQAQTTYDQAVK
+319 YEQAQTAYDQAVK
-332 TQQTAQET
+332 NQETAQET

-350 SSESDELTD
+350 SGESDELAD

-381 ATVGSMID
+381 ATVGSMIE
-389 GAAATIQNTDSL
+389 GAAATIQNTESL

-413 SVQVGMTARITSDVT
+413 SVKVGMTARITSDVT
-428 DKEVSG
+428 DKEVNG
-434 TLTQISP
+434 TLSQISP

-457 TINDADSGLLIGT
+457 TVDDADSGLLIGT

-485 SVPLD
+485 TVPLD

-503 VQTGETDGEPVFE
+503 VQTGEENGEPVFE
-516 EMVVTVGE
+516 EMAVTVGE
-524 QNDYYAQISGAELE
+524 ENDYYAQISGAELE
-538 EGMVVRAAADED
+538 EGLVVRASADTD
-550 EATEELDVDAM
+550 EATEELDMGTM
-561 MPGGDMSGMAPA
+561 MPGEMSGMAPA
-573 QGGGMDGSV
+573 EEGGMQGSV
-582 VIAAPAGGGSGGR
+582 VIAAPADGGGGGR

>member
-1 MIHEGELKRMSK
+1 MSK
-13 VKSAFGRVGGCLK
+13 VKTVLGRVGGCLG
-26 RHKKALV
+26 RHKKAL
-33 IVVLILLIAAVGL
+33 IAVVLILAIAVAGL

-54 ALPAAAKGGSY
+54 TMPVAVQGGSY

-131 EKARE
+131 EKAKE
-136 TLADNMAQA
+136 TLADSMAQA
-145 QKTYQKAQE
+145 EKAYQKAQE
-154 SLSEAQTKAAEA
+154 SLAEAQTNTSEA
-166 KSDLDEAEDAR
+166 KTEMDEAESAKN
-177 SDAWSAYDSARS
+177 DAWSAYDSARS
-189 KVSSFQSEA
+189 KVSSFQTEA
-198 DSAAAQQESALS
+198 DNAAAQEESALS
-210 ALNDAMAATAEKQTS
+210 ALNDAMAVAAEKQTA

-244 YQPVAGDAEKLAGLK
+244 YQPAGGDAEKLAGLQT
-259 SAMDNAQVQLD
+259 AMEEAQAQLE
-270 AANAAQSS
+270 AATAAQTS
-278 AQMAYD
+278 AEAAYK
-284 QASALAQ
+284 QASEQSQAKQQALN
-291 EKQKALSD
+291 E

-305 LTGLQTAYQQAQAA
+305 LTGLQTAYQQAQTAY
-319 CEQAQTTYDQAVK
+319 EQAQTAYEQAVK
-332 TQQTAQET
+332 TQETAQET

-434 TLTQISP
+434 TLSQISP

-457 TINDADSGLLIGT
+457 TIDDADSGLLIGT

-485 SVPLD
+485 TVPLD

-503 VQTGETDGEPVFE
+503 VQTGEEDGEPVFE
-516 EMVVTVGE
+516 EMAVTVGE

-538 EGMVVRAAADED
+538 EGLVVRASADED
-550 EATEELDVDAM
+550 EATEELDTSAM
-561 MPGGDMSGMAPA
+561 MPGGDMGGDM
-573 QGGGMDGSV
+573 QGSMI
-582 VIAAPAGGGSGGR
+582 IAAPADGGSAGAAGGGGR
-595 GGMAGG
+595 GGMGGG

>member
-1 MIHEGELKRMSK
+1 MSK
-13 VKSAFGRVGGCLK
+13 VKTALGRVGGSLG
-26 RHKKALV
+26 RHKKAL
-33 IVVLILLIAAVGL
+33 IAAVLILAVAVAGL
-46 WYFRLRRP
+46 WYFRMRRP
-54 ALPAAAKGGSY
+54 ALPAAAQGGSY
-65 VRTVTLQKGTLDDS
+65 VRTVTLQKGNLDDS

-104 VDVQVGDMVEAGD
+104 VNVQVGDMVEAGD

-131 EKARE
+131 EKAKE
-136 TLADNMAQA
+136 ALADSMAQA
-145 QKTYQKAQE
+145 EKTYQKAQE
-154 SLSEAQTKAAEA
+154 SLAEAQTKTSEA
-166 KSDLDEAEDAR
+166 KTDMDEAQSAKD
-177 SDAWSAYDSARS
+177 DAWSAYDSACS
-189 KVSSFQSEA
+189 KVSSFQTEA
-198 DSAAAQQESALS
+198 DDAAARQENALS
-210 ALNDAMAATAEKQTS
+210 ALNDAMAVTAQKQTA

-244 YQPVAGDAEKLAGLK
+244 YEPAEGDAEKLAGLQT
-259 SAMDNAQVQLD
+259 AMDNAQAQLD
-270 AANAAQSS
+270 AANEAQTK
-278 AQMAYD
+278 AQESYD
-284 QASALAQ
+284 QTSLQAQ

-319 CEQAQTTYDQAVK
+319 YEQAQTAYDQAVK
-332 TQQTAQET
+332 NQETAQET

-350 SSESDELTD
+350 SGESNELAD

-381 ATVGSMID
+381 ATVGSMIE
-389 GAAATIQNTDSL
+389 GAAATIQNTESL

-413 SVQVGMTARITSDVT
+413 SVKVGMTARITSDVT
-428 DKEVSG
+428 DKEVNG
-434 TLTQISP
+434 TLSQISP

-457 TINDADSGLLIGT
+457 TVDDADSGLLIGT

-485 SVPLD
+485 TVPLD

-503 VQTGETDGEPVFE
+503 VQTGEENGEPVFE
-516 EMVVTVGE
+516 EMAVTVGE
-524 QNDYYAQISGAELE
+524 ENDYYAQISGAELE
-538 EGMVVRAAADED
+538 EGLVVRASADTD
-550 EATEELDVDAM
+550 EATEELDMGTM
-561 MPGGDMSGMAPA
+561 MPGEMSGMAPA
-573 QGGGMDGSV
+573 EEGGMQGSV
-582 VIAAPAGGGSGGR
+582 VIAAPADGGGGGR

>member
-1 MIHEGELKRMSK
+1 MSK
-13 VKSAFGRVGGCLK
+13 VKTALGRVGGSLG
-26 RHKKALV
+26 RNKKA
-33 IVVLILLIAAVGL
+33 LIAAVLILAVAVAGL
-46 WYFRLRRP
+46 WYFRMRRP
-54 ALPAAAKGGSY
+54 ALPAAPQGGSY
-65 VRTVTLQKGTLDDS
+65 VRTVTLQKGNLDDS

-104 VDVQVGDMVEAGD
+104 VNVQVGDMVEAGD

-131 EKARE
+131 EKAKE
-136 TLADNMAQA
+136 ALADSMAQA
-145 QKTYQKAQE
+145 EKTYQKAQE
-154 SLSEAQTKAAEA
+154 SLAEAQTKTSEA
-166 KSDLDEAEDAR
+166 KTDMDEAQSAKD
-177 SDAWSAYDSARS
+177 DAWSAYDSACS
-189 KVSSFQSEA
+189 KVSSFQTEA
-198 DSAAAQQESALS
+198 DDAAARQENALS
-210 ALNDAMAATAEKQTS
+210 ALNDAMAVTAQKQTA

-244 YQPVAGDAEKLAGLK
+244 YEPAEGDAEKLAGLQT
-259 SAMDNAQVQLD
+259 AMDNAQAQLD
-270 AANAAQSS
+270 AANEAQTK
-278 AQMAYD
+278 AQESYD
-284 QASALAQ
+284 QTSLQAQ

-299 AQNTVG
+299 AQSTVG

-319 CEQAQTTYDQAVK
+319 YEQAQTAYDQAVK
-332 TQQTAQET
+332 NQETAQET

-350 SSESDELTD
+350 SGESDELAD

-381 ATVGSMID
+381 ATVGSMIE
-389 GAAATIQNTDSL
+389 GAAATIQNTESL

-413 SVQVGMTARITSDVT
+413 SVKVGMTARITNDVT
-428 DKEVSG
+428 DKEVNG
-434 TLTQISP
+434 TLSQISP

-457 TINDADSGLLIGT
+457 TVDDADSGLLIGT

-485 SVPLD
+485 TVPLD

-503 VQTGETDGEPVFE
+503 VQTGEENGEPVFE
-516 EMVVTVGE
+516 EMAVTVGE
-524 QNDYYAQISGAELE
+524 ENDYYAQISGAELE
-538 EGMVVRAAADED
+538 EGLVVRASADTD
-550 EATEELDVDAM
+550 EATEELDMGTM
-561 MPGGDMSGMAPA
+561 MPGEMSGMAPA
-573 QGGGMDGSV
+573 EEGGMQGSV
-582 VIAAPAGGGSGGR
+582 VIAAPADGGGGGR

>member
-1 MIHEGELKRMSK
+1 MSK
-13 VKSAFGRVGGCLK
+13 VKTVLGRVGGCLG
-26 RHKKALV
+26 RHKKAL
-33 IVVLILLIAAVGL
+33 IAVVLILAIAVAGL

-54 ALPAAAKGGSY
+54 TMPVAVQGGSY

-131 EKARE
+131 EKAKE
-136 TLADNMAQA
+136 TLADSMAQA
-145 QKTYQKAQE
+145 EKAYQKAQE
-154 SLSEAQTKAAEA
+154 SLAEAQTNTSEA
-166 KSDLDEAEDAR
+166 KTEMDEAESAK

-189 KVSSFQSEA
+189 KVSSFQTEA
-198 DSAAAQQESALS
+198 DNAAAQEESALS
-210 ALNDAMAATAEKQTS
+210 ALNDAMAVAAEKQTA

-244 YQPVAGDAEKLAGLK
+244 YQPADGDAEKLAGLK
-259 SAMDNAQVQLD
+259 TAMDDAQAQLD
-270 AANAAQSS
+270 AAAAAQTS
-278 AQMAYD
+278 AEAAYK
-284 QASALAQ
+284 QASEQSQAKQQALN
-291 EKQKALSD
+291 E

-305 LTGLQTAYQQAQAA
+305 LTGLQTAYQQAQSAY
-319 CEQAQTTYDQAVK
+319 EQAQTAYEQAVK
-332 TQQTAQET
+332 NQETAQET

-434 TLTQISP
+434 TLSQISP

-457 TINDADSGLLIGT
+457 TIDDADSGLLIGT

-485 SVPLD
+485 TVPLD

-503 VQTGETDGEPVFE
+503 VQTGEENGEPVFE
-516 EMVVTVGE
+516 EMAVTVGE
-524 QNDYYAQISGAELE
+524 ENDYYAQISGAELE
-538 EGMVVRAAADED
+538 EGLVVRASADTD
-550 EATEELDVDAM
+550 EATEELDMGTM
-561 MPGGDMSGMAPA
+561 MPGEMSGMAPA
-573 QGGGMDGSV
+573 EEGGMQGSV
-582 VIAAPAGGGSGGR
+582 VIAAPADGGGGGR

>member
-1 MIHEGELKRMSK
+1 MSK
-13 VKSAFGRVGGCLK
+13 VKTVLGRVGGCLG
-26 RHKKALV
+26 RHKKAL
-33 IVVLILLIAAVGL
+33 IAVVLILAIAVAGL

-54 ALPAAAKGGSY
+54 TMPVAVQGGSY

-104 VDVQVGDMVEAGD
+104 VDVQVGDVVEAGD

-131 EKARE
+131 EKAKE
-136 TLADNMAQA
+136 TLADSMAQA
-145 QKTYQKAQE
+145 EKAYQKAQE
-154 SLSEAQTKAAEA
+154 SLAEAQTNTSEA
-166 KSDLDEAEDAR
+166 KTEMDEAESAK

-189 KVSSFQSEA
+189 KVSSFQTEA
-198 DSAAAQQESALS
+198 DNAAAQEESALS
-210 ALNDAMAATAEKQTS
+210 ALNDAMAVAAEKQTA

-244 YQPVAGDAEKLAGLK
+244 YQPADGDAEKLAGLQT
-259 SAMDNAQVQLD
+259 AMEEAQAQLE
-270 AANAAQSS
+270 AATAAQTS
-278 AQMAYD
+278 AEAAYK
-284 QASALAQ
+284 QASEQSQAKQQALN
-291 EKQKALSD
+291 E

-305 LTGLQTAYQQAQAA
+305 LTGLQTAYQQAQSAY
-319 CEQAQTTYDQAVK
+319 EQAQTAYEQAVK
-332 TQQTAQET
+332 NQETAQET

-413 SVQVGMTARITSDVT
+413 RVQVGMTARITSDVT

-434 TLTQISP
+434 TLSQISP

-457 TINDADSGLLIGT
+457 TIDDADSGLLIGT
-470 NAKVEIILSTTEDVF
+470 NAKVEIILSTTADVF
-485 SVPLD
+485 TVPLD

-503 VQTGETDGEPVFE
+503 VQTGEEDGEPVFE
-516 EMVVTVGE
+516 EMAVTVGE

-538 EGMVVRAAADED
+538 EGLVVRASADED
-550 EATEELDVDAM
+550 EATEELDTSAM
-561 MPGGDMSGMAPA
+561 MPGGDMGGDM
-573 QGGGMDGSV
+573 QGSMI
-582 VIAAPAGGGSGGR
+582 IAAPADGGSAGAAGGGGR
-595 GGMAGG
+595 GGMGGG

>member
-1 MIHEGELKRMSK
+1 MSK
-13 VKSAFGRVGGCLK
+13 VKTALGRVGGSLG
-26 RHKKALV
+26 RHKKAL
-33 IVVLILLIAAVGL
+33 IAAVLILAVAVAGL
-46 WYFRLRRP
+46 WYFRMRRP
-54 ALPAAAKGGSY
+54 ALPAAAQGGSY
-65 VRTVTLQKGTLDDS
+65 VRTVTLQKGNLDDS

-104 VDVQVGDMVEAGD
+104 VNVQVGDMVEAGD

-131 EKARE
+131 EKAKE
-136 TLADNMAQA
+136 ALADSMAQA
-145 QKTYQKAQE
+145 EKTYQKAQE
-154 SLSEAQTKAAEA
+154 SLAEAQTKTSEA
-166 KSDLDEAEDAR
+166 KTDMDEAQSAKD
-177 SDAWSAYDSARS
+177 DAWSAYDSACS
-189 KVSSFQSEA
+189 KVSSFQTEA
-198 DSAAAQQESALS
+198 DDAAARQENALS
-210 ALNDAMAATAEKQTS
+210 TLNDAMAVTAQKQTA

-244 YQPVAGDAEKLAGLK
+244 YEPAEGDAEKLAGLQT
-259 SAMDNAQVQLD
+259 AMDNAQAQLD
-270 AANAAQSS
+270 AANEAQTK
-278 AQMAYD
+278 AQESYD
-284 QASALAQ
+284 QTSLQAQ

-319 CEQAQTTYDQAVK
+319 YEQAQTAYDQAVK
-332 TQQTAQET
+332 NQETAQET

-350 SSESDELTD
+350 SGESDELAD

-381 ATVGSMID
+381 ATVGSMIE
-389 GAAATIQNTDSL
+389 GAAATIQNTESL

-413 SVQVGMTARITSDVT
+413 SVKVGMTARITSDVT
-428 DKEVSG
+428 DREVNG
-434 TLTQISP
+434 TLSQISP

-457 TINDADSGLLIGT
+457 TVDDADSGLLIGT

-485 SVPLD
+485 TVPLD

-503 VQTGETDGEPVFE
+503 VQTGEENGEPVFE
-516 EMVVTVGE
+516 EMAVTVGE
-524 QNDYYAQISGAELE
+524 ENDYYAQISGAELE
-538 EGMVVRAAADED
+538 EGLVVRASADTD
-550 EATEELDVDAM
+550 EATEELDMGTM
-561 MPGGDMSGMAPA
+561 MPGEMSGMAPA
-573 QGGGMDGSV
+573 EEGGMQGSV
-582 VIAAPAGGGSGGR
+582 VIAAPADGGGGGR

>member
-1 MIHEGELKRMSK
+1 MSK
-13 VKSAFGRVGGCLK
+13 VKTVLGRVGECLG
-26 RHKKALV
+26 RHKKAL
-33 IVVLILLIAAVGL
+33 IAVVLILAIAVAGL

-54 ALPAAAKGGSY
+54 TMPVAVQGGSY
-65 VRTVTLQKGTLDDS
+65 VRTVTLQKGTLDDF

-131 EKARE
+131 EKAKE
-136 TLADNMAQA
+136 TLADSMAQA
-145 QKTYQKAQE
+145 EKAYQKAQE
-154 SLSEAQTKAAEA
+154 SLAEAQTNTSEA
-166 KSDLDEAEDAR
+166 KTEMDEAESAKN
-177 SDAWSAYDSARS
+177 DAWSAYDSARS
-189 KVSSFQSEA
+189 KVSSFQTEA
-198 DSAAAQQESALS
+198 DNAAAQEESALS
-210 ALNDAMAATAEKQTS
+210 ALNDAMAVAAEKQTA

-244 YQPVAGDAEKLAGLK
+244 YQPADGDAEKLAGLQT
-259 SAMDNAQVQLD
+259 AMEEAQAQLE
-270 AANAAQSS
+270 AATAAQTS
-278 AQMAYD
+278 AEAAYK
-284 QASALAQ
+284 QASEQSQAKQQALN
-291 EKQKALSD
+291 E

-305 LTGLQTAYQQAQAA
+305 LTGLQTAYQQAQTAY
-319 CEQAQTTYDQAVK
+319 EQAQTAYEQAVK
-332 TQQTAQET
+332 NQETAQET

-434 TLTQISP
+434 TLSQISP

-457 TINDADSGLLIGT
+457 TIDDADSGLLIGT

-485 SVPLD
+485 TVPLD

-503 VQTGETDGEPVFE
+503 VQTGEEDGEPVFE
-516 EMVVTVGE
+516 EMAVTVGE

-538 EGMVVRAAADED
+538 EGLVVRASADED
-550 EATEELDVDAM
+550 EATEELDTSAM
-561 MPGGDMSGMAPA
+561 MPGGDMGGDM
-573 QGGGMDGSV
+573 QGSMI
-582 VIAAPAGGGSGGR
+582 IAAPADGGSAGAAGGGGR
-595 GGMAGG
+595 GGMGGG

>member
-1 MIHEGELKRMSK
+1 MSK
-13 VKSAFGRVGGCLK
+13 VKTALGRVGGSLG
-26 RHKKALV
+26 RHKKAL
-33 IVVLILLIAAVGL
+33 IAAVLILAVAVAGL
-46 WYFRLRRP
+46 WYFRMRRP
-54 ALPAAAKGGSY
+54 ALPAAAQGGSY
-65 VRTVTLQKGTLDDS
+65 VRTVTLQKGNLDDS

-104 VDVQVGDMVEAGD
+104 VNVQVGDMVEAGD

-131 EKARE
+131 EKAKKA
-136 TLADNMAQA
+136 LADSMAQA
-145 QKTYQKAQE
+145 EKTYQKAQE
-154 SLSEAQTKAAEA
+154 SLAEAQTKTSEA
-166 KSDLDEAEDAR
+166 KTDMDEAQSAKD
-177 SDAWSAYDSARS
+177 DAWSAYDSACS
-189 KVSSFQSEA
+189 KVSSFQTEA
-198 DSAAAQQESALS
+198 DDAAARQENALS
-210 ALNDAMAATAEKQTS
+210 ALNDAMAVTAQKQTA

-244 YQPVAGDAEKLAGLK
+244 YEPAEGDAEKLAGLQT
-259 SAMDNAQVQLD
+259 AMDNAQAQLD
-270 AANAAQSS
+270 AANEAQTK
-278 AQMAYD
+278 AQESYD
-284 QASALAQ
+284 QTSLQAQ

-299 AQNTVG
+299 AQSTVG

-319 CEQAQTTYDQAVK
+319 YEQAQTAYDQAVK
-332 TQQTAQET
+332 NQETAQET

-350 SSESDELTD
+350 SGESDELAD

-381 ATVGSMID
+381 ATVGSMIE
-389 GAAATIQNTDSL
+389 GAAATIQNTESL

-413 SVQVGMTARITSDVT
+413 SVKVGMTARITSDVT
-428 DKEVSG
+428 DKEVNG
-434 TLTQISP
+434 TLSQISP

-457 TINDADSGLLIGT
+457 TVDDADSGLLIGT

-485 SVPLD
+485 TVPLD

-503 VQTGETDGEPVFE
+503 VQTGEENGEPVFE
-516 EMVVTVGE
+516 EMAVTVGE
-524 QNDYYAQISGAELE
+524 ENDYYAQISGAELE
-538 EGMVVRAAADED
+538 EGLVVCASADTD
-550 EATEELDVDAM
+550 EATEELDMGTM
-561 MPGGDMSGMAPA
+561 MPGEMSGMAPA
-573 QGGGMDGSV
+573 EEGGMQGSV
-582 VIAAPAGGGSGGR
+582 VIAAPADGGGGGR

>member
-1 MIHEGELKRMSK
+1 MSK
-13 VKSAFGRVGGCLK
+13 VKTALGRVGGSLG
-26 RHKKALV
+26 RHKKAL
-33 IVVLILLIAAVGL
+33 IAAVLILAVAVAGL
-46 WYFRLRRP
+46 WYFRMRRP
-54 ALPAAAKGGSY
+54 ALPAAAQGGSY
-65 VRTVTLQKGTLDDS
+65 VRTVTLQKGNLDDS

-104 VDVQVGDMVEAGD
+104 VNVQVGDMVEAGD

-131 EKARE
+131 EKAKKA
-136 TLADNMAQA
+136 LADSMAQA
-145 QKTYQKAQE
+145 EKTYQKAQE
-154 SLSEAQTKAAEA
+154 SLAEAQTKTSEA
-166 KSDLDEAEDAR
+166 KTDMDEAQSAKD
-177 SDAWSAYDSARS
+177 DAWSAYDSACS
-189 KVSSFQSEA
+189 KVSSFQTEA
-198 DSAAAQQESALS
+198 DDAAARQENALS
-210 ALNDAMAATAEKQTS
+210 ALNDAMAVTAQKQTA

-244 YQPVAGDAEKLAGLK
+244 YEPAEGDAEKLAGLQT
-259 SAMDNAQVQLD
+259 AMDNAQAQLD
-270 AANAAQSS
+270 AANEAQTK
-278 AQMAYD
+278 AQESYD
-284 QASALAQ
+284 QTSLQAQ

-299 AQNTVG
+299 AQSTVG

-319 CEQAQTTYDQAVK
+319 YEQAQTAYDQAVK
-332 TQQTAQET
+332 NQETAQET

-350 SSESDELTD
+350 SGESDELAD

-381 ATVGSMID
+381 ATVGSMIE
-389 GAAATIQNTDSL
+389 GAAATIQNTESL

-413 SVQVGMTARITSDVT
+413 SVKVGMTARITSDVT
-428 DKEVSG
+428 DKEVNG
-434 TLTQISP
+434 TLSQISP

-457 TINDADSGLLIGT
+457 TVDDADSGLLIGT

-485 SVPLD
+485 TVPLD

-503 VQTGETDGEPVFE
+503 VQTGEENGEPVFE
-516 EMVVTVGE
+516 EMAVTVGE
-524 QNDYYAQISGAELE
+524 ENDYYAQISGAELE
-538 EGMVVRAAADED
+538 EGLVVRASADTD
-550 EATEELDVDAM
+550 EATEELDMGTM
-561 MPGGDMSGMAPA
+561 MPGEMSGMAPA
-573 QGGGMDGSV
+573 EEGGMQGSV
-582 VIAAPAGGGSGGR
+582 VIAAPADGGGGGR

>member
-1 MIHEGELKRMSK
+1 MSK
-13 VKSAFGRVGGCLK
+13 VKTALGRVGGSLG
-26 RHKKALV
+26 RHKKAL
-33 IVVLILLIAAVGL
+33 IAAVLILAVAVAGL
-46 WYFRLRRP
+46 WYFRMRRP
-54 ALPAAAKGGSY
+54 ALPAAAQGGSY
-65 VRTVTLQKGTLDDS
+65 VRTVTLQKGNLDDS

-104 VDVQVGDMVEAGD
+104 VNVQVGDMVEAGD

-131 EKARE
+131 EKAKE
-136 TLADNMAQA
+136 ALADSMAQA
-145 QKTYQKAQE
+145 EKTYQKAQE
-154 SLSEAQTKAAEA
+154 SLAEAQTKTSEA
-166 KSDLDEAEDAR
+166 KTDMDEAQSAKD
-177 SDAWSAYDSARS
+177 DAWSAYDSACS
-189 KVSSFQSEA
+189 KVSSFQTEA
-198 DSAAAQQESALS
+198 DDAAARQENALS
-210 ALNDAMAATAEKQTS
+210 TLNDAMAVTAQKQTA

-244 YQPVAGDAEKLAGLK
+244 YEPAEGDAEKLAGLQT
-259 SAMDNAQVQLD
+259 AMDNAQAQLD
-270 AANAAQSS
+270 AANEAQTK
-278 AQMAYD
+278 AQESYD
-284 QASALAQ
+284 QTSLQAQ

-319 CEQAQTTYDQAVK
+319 YEQAQTAYDQAVK
-332 TQQTAQET
+332 NQETAQET
-340 CDDAL
+340 CDNAL

-350 SSESDELTD
+350 SGESDELAD

-381 ATVGSMID
+381 ATVGSMIE
-389 GAAATIQNTDSL
+389 GAAATIQNTESL

-413 SVQVGMTARITSDVT
+413 SVKVGMTARITSDVT
-428 DKEVSG
+428 DREVNG
-434 TLTQISP
+434 TLSQISP

-457 TINDADSGLLIGT
+457 TVDDADSGLLIGT

-485 SVPLD
+485 TVPLD

-503 VQTGETDGEPVFE
+503 VQTGEENGEPVFE
-516 EMVVTVGE
+516 EMAVTVGE
-524 QNDYYAQISGAELE
+524 ENDYYAQISGAELE
-538 EGMVVRAAADED
+538 EGLVVRASADTD
-550 EATEELDVDAM
+550 EATEELDMGTM
-561 MPGGDMSGMAPA
+561 MPGEMSGMAPA
-573 QGGGMDGSV
+573 EEGGMQGSV
-582 VIAAPAGGGSGGR
+582 VIAAPADGGGGGR